1 MIKDELEYAVSQEWV
16 EKFKRSIA
24 AMDRDEEAKQK
35 DFLKWDAGRGS
46 LVCHLEKLE
55 AEIAEYERLIS
66 CDKSQSIEIVVEDLT
81 KLPDALIKARLAA
94 KMSEKELAEIVEID
108 EERIKECERKN
119 YQCASFVE
127 ILEISCALG
136 LEFKT
141 AVMEVDFEEI
151 EVNKRIA
158 KEWQEREMK
167 KTSQFSI

>member
-46 LVCHLEKLE
+46 LVCHIEQLE
-55 AEIAEYERLIS
+55 AEIAEYERLVS
-66 CDKSQSIEIVVEDLT
+66 CDQSQPINIVVENLN
-81 KLPDALIKARLAA
+81 KLSDALIKARIAA
-94 KMSEKELAEIVEID
+94 KMSEKELAEIIDID

-119 YQCASFVE
+119 YRCASFVE
-127 ILEISCALG
+127 ILEIAFALG

-141 AVMEVDFEEI
+141 AVMQVDFEEI
-151 EVNKRIA
+151 EAVKRTAAQWRKEKMEQA
-158 KEWQEREMK
+158 KK
-167 KTSQFSI
+167 VS

>member
-1 MIKDELEYAVSQEWV
+1 MIKSELECEVTKEWI

-24 AMDRDEEAKQK
+24 AMDRDKEAKQK
-35 DFLKWDAGRGS
+35 DYLRWEMGRGP

-55 AEIAEYERLIS
+55 SELAEYERLMS
-66 CDKSQSIEIVVEDLT
+66 CDRTHSIEIVVEDVT

-94 KMSEKELAEIVEID
+94 KMSEKELAEIVNME

-151 EVNKRIA
+151 EDGKRIA
-158 KEWQEREMK
+158 KEWRERKMK
-167 KTSQFSI
+167 KASQIS